1 MKPMVFVLVPFA
13 LIGLA
18 TATARADDA
27 RSRSIA
33 PFLDND
39 VFAIGRL
46 DLAKVDVDKLAHRLV
61 ADQEQ
66 AGEMAQISRRGSR
79 PCATRVPRNC
89 TCWESC
95 PSS

>member
-1 MKPMVFVLVPFA
+1 MKHGFRPGSFRSLRA
-13 LIGLA
+13 GHG
-18 TATARADDA
+18 ARADDA

-66 AGEMAQISRRGSR
+66 AGEISQNLAVVRGPAQRGCQGTVF
-79 PCATRVPRNC
+79 PG
-89 TCWESC
+89 ESC
-95 PSS
+95 PS